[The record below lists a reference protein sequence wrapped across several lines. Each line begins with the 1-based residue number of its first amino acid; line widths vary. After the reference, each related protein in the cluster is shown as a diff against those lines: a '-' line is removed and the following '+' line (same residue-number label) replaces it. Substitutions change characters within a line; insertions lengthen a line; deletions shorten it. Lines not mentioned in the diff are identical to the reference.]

1 MSKKIYLDYAASRP
15 IRKEVLREMTSLM
28 SKDFFG
34 NAESIH
40 DYGLKARMVIDQ
52 STKQI
57 KQILGASK
65 DSEIIYTSGGTES
78 NMLAFTAGT
87 NLIGTVLVSSIE
99 HPSVYE
105 HAQKLKQEGRDV
117 RFLPIE
123 KTGVVNLGELQNELN
138 NITDLAYISVMLVN
152 NEIGTIQPVKKIFS
166 AVKEKFPTAI
176 CHTDASQAPLFLD
189 VSLGALGA
197 NMVTFCGHKIYG
209 PKGIGVLYSSK
220 KGILRPG
227 TLSTEL
233 IHGFATAF
241 VLANKERLEYSKKLS
256 ALEGRLLGKTS
267 SFSITKHG
275 QGDRA
280 PLALNLTFNE
290 VDMDSEMLVSY
301 LNTLGISVSSKSAC
315 MGSTPGQSYVM
326 DALGVKPKHNI
337 RFSFGRNTTNS
348 DIDYVAKIIEKLH
361 KKS

>member
-15 IRKEVLREMTSLM
+15 IRKEVLHEMTSLM

-40 DYGLKARMVIDQ
+40 DYGLKARVIVDQ
-52 STKQI
+52 ATKQI

-78 NMLAFTAGT
+78 NMLAFTTFSQSTGT
-87 NLIGTVLVSSIE
+87 ILVSSIE
-99 HPSVYE
+99 HSSIYE
-105 HAQKLKQEGRDV
+105 YAKKLKEAGRDV
-117 RFLPIE
+117 RFLSIE
-123 KTGVVNLGELQNELN
+123 KTGVIDLVALQNELS
-138 NITDLAYISVMLVN
+138 NITELSYVSVMLVN
-152 NEIGTIQPVKKIFS
+152 NEIGTIQPVKKIFA
-166 AVKEKFPTAI
+166 AVKEKFPSAI

-189 VSLGALGA
+189 VSLGTLGSDLI
-197 NMVTFCGHKIYG
+197 TFCGHKIYG
-209 PKGIGVLYSSK
+209 PKGVGVLYSSK
-220 KGILRPG
+220 KGLVRPG

-241 VLANKERLEYSKKLS
+241 VLANKERSAYSKKLS
-256 ALEGRLLGKTS
+256 SLEGRLLGKTS
-267 SFSITKHG
+267 SFLITKHG

-280 PLALNLTFNE
+280 PLALNLSFE
-290 VDMDSEMLVSY
+290 DIDMDSEMLVSY
-301 LNTLGISVSSKSAC
+301 FNTHDISVSSKSAC

-326 DALGVKPKHNI
+326 DALGVKPRHTI

-348 DIDYVAKIIEKLH
+348 DIDYLASVIQKLH
-361 KKS
+361 KKP